1 MHSYWLINIQGH
13 FNGSM
18 PFTFI
23 GTCCEGRM
31 FFLSCLF
38 SSYVFTSVTV
48 SVFSFLLNQREK
60 KACRL
65 LVAWNNGPIFILC
78 YWTPGVRLLQCN
90 HSGSTC
96 KKLLATMES
105 FCICAY
111 AVSFQAHFIHSGA
124 GVSILSSLQER
135 SGFELPGQL
144 GRGGCG
150 VCCSPCAFFWGV
162 VMYGSNQT
170 L

>member
-1 MHSYWLINIQGH
+1 
-13 FNGSM
+13 M

-78 YWTPGVRLLQCN
+78 YWTPGVSLLQRN
-90 HSGSTC
+90 HAGSTC

-124 GVSILSSLQER
+124 GLSILSSQQER
-135 SGFELPGQL
+135 SGFELPGQQGVEGVESAVLPVPFL
-144 GRGGCG
+144 G
-150 VCCSPCAFFWGV
+150 VSSHSPEAC
-162 VMYGSNQT
+162 MLGSWVLLNIQ
-170 L
+170 